1 MASELEFVP
10 FKDFVESLPART
22 AAKSGDKTVVSNST
36 DGPGSETTAAQ
47 AQKVLAGNVVQEFN
61 PNRTSSDPYLA
72 GEIVEYGGG
81 TYRFKVNHYGAWNAS
96 NVETFVLN
104 KFAENFIC
112 SKILNGGI
120 GNRSNSDKVRT
131 TGIEISQNT
140 DFMVYINR
148 PLSAGHYYQ
157 IGMILTDDSKAYR
170 NEVYVGGPF
179 NVLYSKAEVDA
190 KIRVGQRIYFNS
202 WPTAKVVAFEILERD
217 ENGTVVTLRDSDF
230 YGYEIALI
238 PVKSRNDSRDNV
250 DNKCIC
256 YLETNTGV
264 GGSAT
269 ISYRFLMGGNVS
281 SGVLFFSYT
290 RYYNQRCSLNYISSD
305 NIGFPFRV
313 RTDGSKIVV
322 DVAGTTYC
330 EINVLDC
337 SANVK
342 SNSDYS
348 YPSGWNEA
356 GASTVSVNIKDI
368 GNKVFADVPSGGVVS
383 YLEGSAGGT
392 MVFGYRYSKS
402 NRMSTGLAM
411 VTFTNSATATYKS
424 INYIQFPDDSECPF
438 AMKSDGTRTV
448 VENTSSRNV
457 SISFISCGGN
467 WKHPKLGYAK
477 PDGWDESS
485 SSAVGSVNSILAR
498 YENETYD
505 VSLDYSLINAIA
517 RINVDSNGSKD
528 FCSLIVTDSHGD
540 DSSIS
545 RAIKYAGIS
554 NAVSSVVHC
563 GDVSDKIAYGTA
575 TMAWAG
581 FVANS
586 LKHTLFVQGNH
597 EKGTYANI
605 AYTPSDATLYNLF
618 VKPIVD
624 KGYLAVGEY
633 EENKCYY
640 YHDFTSKKIRLI
652 VIDEFRAPLDYLE
665 TYWKA
670 IPYDSSLQDIANNTS
685 YVIGDKVN
693 VPNFTTNSFQAV
705 QDVNTG
711 TYYSGKHPAY
721 KCKRGGRYID
731 QTEAEWFLNTLYST
745 PSDYVVVI
753 AMHMPF
759 SDVATPQTDKKFCQT
774 YMIPDGTTGA
784 TWNLNYMAT
793 DFVADALNAFKTGE
807 SYSATISTKSNTEAA
822 YISDYSVAK
831 DFSARGAGKLGLI
844 IGGHVHRD
852 VVWKH
857 PTYTY
862 MYQVTPMCSN
872 TTSRDNN
879 RTADIR
885 LQDDSQFVE
894 YIDSLTSFAVA
905 DERVALAKLG
915 CKFTL
920 DANVRDVE
928 VL

>member
-1 MASELEFVP
+1 MRIKDLDNTATSFASDDYLAIDGATNGSRKIKNDV
-10 FKDFVESLPART
+10 LLTIT
-22 AAKSGDKTVVSNST
+22 AQNS
-36 DGPGSETTAAQ
+36 
-47 AQKVLAGNVVQEFN
+47 LAGNSVQSFDPTRDVSN
-61 PNRTSSDPYLA
+61 PYKA
-72 GEIVEYGGG
+72 GELVAYNGK

-96 NVETFVLN
+96 NVEIFVLN

-112 SKILNGGI
+112 PKILNGGF
-120 GNRSNSDKVRT
+120 GNRSNPDKVRT

-157 IGMILTDDSKAYR
+157 IGMIVTDDSGAYR
-170 NEVYVGGPF
+170 NELYTGGPF
-179 NVLYSKAEVDA
+179 NIIYSKAEVDA
-190 KIRVGQRIYFNS
+190 KIRVGQRIKINS
-202 WPTAKVVAFEILERD
+202 WPTAKVVAFEITERD
-217 ENGTVVTLRDSDF
+217 GNGAVVTLRDSYF

-238 PVKSRNDSRDNV
+238 PIKNRNDSRDNV

-290 RYYNQRCSLNYISSD
+290 RYYAQRCSLNYISSD
-305 NIGFPFRV
+305 SIGFPFRV
-313 RTDGSKIVV
+313 RTDGTRIVV
-322 DVAGTTYC
+322 DVSGTNYC
-330 EINVLDC
+330 EINVLEC
-337 SANVK
+337 STNVK
-342 SNSDYS
+342 TNSDYS
-348 YPSGWNEA
+348 YPSGWDEGGSSVVN
-356 GASTVSVNIKDI
+356 VNIKDI
-368 GNKVFADVPSGGVVS
+368 GNKVYADVPSGGVVS
-383 YLEGSAGGT
+383 YLEGAAGGT
-392 MVFGYRYSKS
+392 MAFGYRYSKS
-402 NRMSTGLAM
+402 SRMSTGFAM
-411 VTFTNSATATYKS
+411 VTFTNNVTETFRS

-438 AMKSDGTRTV
+438 VLKNDGTRTI
-448 VENTSSRNV
+448 VENKSNQNI

-467 WKHPKLGYAK
+467 WKYPKLGYPK
-477 PDGWDESS
+477 PDGWDNDNATEI
-485 SSAVGSVNSILAR
+485 GSVNSILAR

-505 VSLDYSLINAIA
+505 VSLDFSLINAIA

-540 DSSIS
+540 DASIS

-554 NAVSSVVHC
+554 GAVSSVVHC

-575 TMAWAG
+575 TTAWAG

-586 LKHTLFVQGNH
+586 SKPVFFVQGNH

-633 EENKCYY
+633 EVNKCYY
-640 YHDFTSKKIRLI
+640 YHDFSTLKKRLI
-652 VIDEFRAPLDYLE
+652 VLDEFRAPLDYLE
-665 TYWKA
+665 TYWQA
-670 IPYDSSLQDIANNTS
+670 IPYDSSLQDVANNTS

-705 QDVNTG
+705 QNVNTG

-721 KCKRGGRYID
+721 RCKRGGRYID
-731 QTEAEWFLNTLYST
+731 QAEAEWFLNTLYST
-745 PSDYVVVI
+745 PSDYVVVV
-753 AMHMPF
+753 AMHQPF
-759 SDVATPQTDKKFCQT
+759 SDIADPDKTKKFCQS
-774 YMIPDGTTGA
+774 YMVPEGTKGA
-784 TWNLNYMAT
+784 TWDLNYMET
-793 DFVADALNAFKTGE
+793 DFVADVLNAFVSGA
-807 SYSATISTKSNTEAA
+807 SYSATISTKSDSDAS
-822 YISDYSVAK
+822 YISSYSVSK
-831 DFSARGAGKLGLI
+831 DFSLRGVGKLGTI

-852 VVWKH
+852 IVWKH

-862 MYQVTPMCSN
+862 MYQITPMCSN

-885 LQDDSQFVE
+885 LQDDTQFVQ
-894 YIDSLTSFAVA
+894 YIDSLTAFAVN
-905 DERVALAKLG
+905 DERTAIAKLG

-920 DANVRDVE
+920 DANIRDIE
-928 VL
+928 IL